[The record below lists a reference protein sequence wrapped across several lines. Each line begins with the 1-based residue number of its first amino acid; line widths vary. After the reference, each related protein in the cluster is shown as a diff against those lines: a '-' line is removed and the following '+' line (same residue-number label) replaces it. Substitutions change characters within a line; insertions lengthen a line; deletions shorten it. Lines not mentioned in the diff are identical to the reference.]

1 MSNKKTKR
9 KKKQSSSISKSKL
22 VKIFL
27 LIFLFAFI
35 ASTLSYFI
43 MKNENPNKN
52 INNDNNILKQEKKLD
67 TPPPKLSPQNE
78 IKKFQNEKLDEYFD
92 KMDTPKEKFEEV
104 TDELKKDFI
113 DKQEEVQET
122 KIKEVV
128 KEKDIKKPEEKK
140 STVTKKKEVKKEK
153 KKEVK
158 VSTKTKRDTYKH
170 NNKNK
175 PKLAIVIDDVSSKKQ
190 KQAILNIG
198 YNVTMAFL
206 PPQKG
211 HSNSAKIAQDIPV
224 HMIHFPMQASAK
236 FKSKEKITL
245 TVNDS
250 YEKIEGI
257 VKRLR
262 QWYPKAI
269 YTNNHTGSVFTQNDA
284 AMDKL
289 FKALKKYNFIFV
301 DSRTTAKSVAKK
313 YAIKYGMPYIV
324 RNTFLDNERNFE
336 YIQNQLKKA
345 IKIAKRKGYAIAI
358 GHPYGITIKVLKES
372 KHLLKDV
379 EPIFINKLPYL

>member
-1 MSNKKTKR
+1 MSNKKTTR

-35 ASTLSYFI
+35 ASALSYFI
-43 MKNENPNKN
+43 MKNESSNKNSNKN
-52 INNDNNILKQEKKLD
+52 INDILKQEKTQ
-67 TPPPKLSPQNE
+67 TPPTLRQKPISE

-92 KMDTPKEKFEEV
+92 KLEIPKEKFEEV
-104 TDELKKDFI
+104 TEELKKVHI
-113 DKQEEVQET
+113 DDEEIKPE
-122 KIKEVV
+122 IKE
-128 KEKDIKKPEEKK
+128 IKKQAEK
-140 STVTKKKEVKKEK
+140 TVEKKKKEEIKQIITTKNKKDLY
-153 KKEVK
+153 
-158 VSTKTKRDTYKH
+158 RY
-170 NNKNK
+170 NNKTK
-175 PKLAIVIDDVSSKKQ
+175 PKLAIIIDDVSSSKQ
-190 KQAILNIG
+190 KKAILNIG
-198 YNVTMAFL
+198 YDVTMAFL

-211 HSNSAKIAQDIPV
+211 HSNSSRIAQDLPV
-224 HMIHFPMQASAK
+224 HMIHFPMQASPK

-245 TVNDS
+245 NINDS
-250 YEKIEGI
+250 YKKIEGI
-257 VKRLR
+257 VKKLR
-262 QWYPKAI
+262 QQYPKAK

-289 FKALKKYNFIFV
+289 FRALKKYNFVFV

-313 YAIKYGMPYIV
+313 YAQKYGMPYIV

-336 YIQNQLKKA
+336 YIQKQLKKA
-345 IKIAKRKGYAIAI
+345 IKIAKKRGYAIAI
-358 GHPYGITIKVLKES
+358 GHPYSMTIKVLRES